1 MKQTDALTNIVFD
14 ILNKLITSENKFNN
28 FIKKLDLKNSMDNG
42 NNDFNDF
49 IKNQDLKN
57 KDFNFKLDKIIACV
71 V

>member
-1 MKQTDALTNIVFD
+1 
-14 ILNKLITSENKFNN
+14 
-28 FIKKLDLKNSMDNG
+28 MDNG